1 MPISLGSGPKRKEGV
16 KANGRNSWQWQM
28 SSVNCR
34 WGDRRGGE
42 DLRNKLSGGGDGVSK
57 SGEEGHERKEKKG
70 GDSDGRG

>member
-1 MPISLGSGPKRKEGV
+1 
-16 KANGRNSWQWQM
+16 M